1 MSSVSFF
8 DTLLGGAG
16 LGRKEVYLGDSKRST
31 PMISQPSLDSQTRG
45 GGQRLLGYVITRQG
59 LRKHGVQPPYLA
71 DEDRGPREAEELH
84 QQSEK
89 SYS

>member
-45 GGQRLLGYVITRQG
+45 GDNAC
-59 LRKHGVQPPYLA
+59 LA
-71 DEDRGPREAEELH
+71 M
-84 QQSEK
+84 S
-89 SYS
+89 